1 MGYINEICLP
11 PHYDQHVK
19 PNKSRSISPNC
30 PRQVGHAFRAA
41 QAVGKTVKPLNPI
54 HHHPEFLKFRMQ
66 RAIPYNTRKP
76 RRDMFWNEA
85 LSIYFTLTFIYC
97 HMVNM

>member
-1 MGYINEICLP
+1 MLNPTNRGQLVQTVQGRWASHLGLP
-11 PHYDQHVK
+11 K
-19 PNKSRSISPNC
+19 T
-30 PRQVGHAFRAA
+30 
-41 QAVGKTVKPLNPI
+41 VGKTVKPLNPI